1 MMRNLT
7 LSFFL
12 TVTALTVCKTSFAI
26 TYINNGT
33 PTNYNLTSADSLFVA
48 SGTYT
53 GNITGFASGAR
64 ITISGS
70 AIFTP
75 GSMPHNANGTI
86 HNYGIFTYT
95 SSWTVNT
102 NFTVHNY
109 AGGIMTLGSITI
121 RGNSQRWTNYVGGI
135 ITFADVLMNGND
147 DDLNNVMINYD
158 SIRCNGLFQMN
169 SGSGFTNYKD
179 FSVGGN
185 LRVNGGTLINEGNL
199 LVTGTIL
206 MNNGASVIRNYCRM
220 QATGGITNTSGN
232 FYNYSYLWAVNS
244 DITNSANIINSSV
257 AANASAPNMATTPMI
272 HGRNYTHTGGTMT
285 GPALLYFY
293 GTTLISG
300 GTVGV
305 LGVTTD
311 TIKMY
316 DITRMSPPNIFDNQ
330 AAGTVRP
337 NVIYNAWGIPDSN
350 KVYLLGCSME
360 VILESPLAVNWR
372 SFDVFLMNTNIPLL
386 LWSAEF
392 DQPTFF
398 EIERSY
404 DGRSFSKIDQVDAI
418 NGKKDYRYSD
428 RFVNS
433 QAPVAYYRI
442 RAVEADNNIK
452 FSQIKMVRF
461 DKAASV
467 TKVIPNPFKNNFNIV
482 YNAAEAGNVTV
493 RVYNVNGQQK
503 VNRKVTVNKGSNT
516 INVVEAAH
524 FSNGIYIVQVNS
536 GDATFSTRLIKQ

>member
-1 MMRNLT
+1 MRNLT

-482 YNAAEAGNVTV
+482 YNAAESGNVTV

-536 GDATFSTRLIKQ
+536 ADATFSTRLIKQ

>member
-1 MMRNLT
+1 MRNLT

-536 GDATFSTRLIKQ
+536 ADATFSTRLIKQ